1 MGCTTSSCND
11 TVIVKRFYAEPHFY
25 SNFKNAKSSMRG
37 DAVAEMVKRR
47 MTRKSSNV
55 NTILVGYL
63 KTCSAYSRPK
73 PNESDFKFIEQRI
86 VHDCESRATE
96 STYIESGQTTLTSTS
111 PAESNKN
118 YCTPSNDRLPT
129 SFLPT
134 AKVDVFA
141 GAYNYRKRLQDL
153 KDSATE
159 VAKEMKHEN
168 PIAEEVS
175 PRPQII
181 AHCLEADFHG
191 GSNNASPK
199 MSAFNQPILET
210 HPIAALRKK
219 DDFDTSSENSF
230 VVVHSTVKVAWE
242 RETYRKLAE
251 EAKKNG
257 HFNLKPAM
265 AELHVIGQIQKG
277 SDFPDARLFV
287 RWNMH
292 TGGGWKVVQGEIE
305 GQTQTDLSGLAD
317 AYFSHPLEF
326 HLSTKTVQ
334 GWPRINLQIWHYDEY
349 GRQELYGYGTVF
361 VPTAPGE
368 HTINCYTWRAKG
380 GFSDELTHRFLGGG
394 LQLQTLSTLDA
405 PEDRMRLQT
414 QAMGTVQLQISVITR
429 NFEKFGIIS

>member
-1 MGCTTSSCND
+1 
-11 TVIVKRFYAEPHFY
+11 
-25 SNFKNAKSSMRG
+25 MRG

-257 HFNLKPAM
+257 HFNLKPA
-265 AELHVIGQIQKG
+265 
-277 SDFPDARLFV
+277 
-287 RWNMH
+287 
-292 TGGGWKVVQGEIE
+292 
-305 GQTQTDLSGLAD
+305 
-317 AYFSHPLEF
+317 
-326 HLSTKTVQ
+326 
-334 GWPRINLQIWHYDEY
+334 IWHYDEY